1 MTLKAIAEADNV
13 YFDSNAIIYFVERDD
28 DLRRKIGDVFQIIE
42 DNNIP
47 MTASEIAVA
56 ECLHGAHKLKSAAL
70 AADYRAL
77 FDDIRA
83 FNLVP
88 VTRDILE
95 SAARLAPE
103 YAMKLVDT
111 IHFASAIAA
120 GCDVLLTNDR
130 KFRSGNGVRVIQLS
144 DL

>member
-1 MTLKAIAEADNV
+1 MTLKALAKAASV

-28 DLRRKIGDVFQIIE
+28 DLRRKIGGAFQIIE
-42 DNNIP
+42 DNKIP
-47 MTASEIAVA
+47 MATSEVAVA

-77 FDDIRA
+77 FDDIKA

-103 YAMKLVDT
+103 NGMKLVDA

-130 KFRSGNGVRVIQLS
+130 KFRSGHGVKVIQVS

>member
-1 MTLKAIAEADNV
+1 MTLKAIAQAENV

-28 DLRRKIGDVFQIIE
+28 DLRRKIGGAFQIIE
-42 DNNIP
+42 DNKIS
-47 MTASEIAVA
+47 MTTSEIAVA
-56 ECLHGAHKLKSAAL
+56 ECLYGAHKLKSAAL

-77 FDDIRA
+77 FDDIKA

-95 SAARLAPE
+95 RAARLAPE
-103 YAMKLVDT
+103 NAMKLVDA
-111 IHFASAIAA
+111 IHFASSIAA
-120 GCDVLLTNDR
+120 GCDLLLTNDR
-130 KFRSGNGVRVIQLS
+130 KFRSGHGVLVIQIS